1 MPTTFNPTGLQ
12 ILDGIRRWVEIET
25 PTRDADGINRLM
37 TLVANDFAAAGAG
50 VSRIAGRDG
59 YGDHLSIAS
68 PWGQDEQGILV
79 LCHLD
84 TVHPAGTLAR
94 NPFRI
99 EDDRAFGPGICDMK
113 GGAYLAYAALRE
125 ITRSGTRPPLGVRLL
140 LTSDEEV
147 GSPTSRALIETRAE
161 KAKYVLVTEPAR
173 DGGKVVTARKGVGI
187 FNLVA
192 RGRSAH
198 AGGRHSDGRNAILEA
213 SRQVVAI
220 EGLTDY
226 RRGITFNVGTISG
239 GTASNVV
246 PAECRITIDMRVM
259 TMADADEM
267 SRRVLSLRPFNPDIR
282 LDIAGGLNRPP
293 YEKNPGV
300 ARLFEHAKCLA
311 KQLGF
316 DLMDVATGGA
326 SDGNFTAHNV
336 ATLDGLGVEGKGAHT
351 DEEHLIVS
359 SLVPRMSLLRRLIET
374 LR

>member
-1 MPTTFNPTGLQ
+1 MTTASPSA

-25 PTRDADGINRLM
+25 PTTDANRINRLM
-37 TLVANDFAAAGAG
+37 TFVANDFAAAGAH

-68 PWGQDEQGILV
+68 PWGQGEQGILV

-84 TVHPAGTLAR
+84 TVHPSGTLSR

-113 GGAYLAYAALRE
+113 GGAYLAYAAMRE
-125 ITRSGTRPPLGVRLL
+125 IARSGTRPQLGVRLL

-147 GSPTSRALIETRAE
+147 GSPTSRALIETHAE
-161 KAKYVLVTEPAR
+161 KVKYVLVTEPAR

-192 RGRSAH
+192 RGRPAH
-198 AGGRHSDGRNAILEA
+198 AGGRHSEGRNAILEA
-213 SRQVVAI
+213 CRQVVVI

-239 GTASNVV
+239 GTATNVV
-246 PAECRITIDMRVM
+246 PAECRLTIDMRVA
-259 TMADADEM
+259 TIADATEM
-267 SRRVLSLRPFNPDIR
+267 TRRVLSLRPFNPDIR
-282 LDIAGGLNRPP
+282 LDIAGGLNRQP
-293 YEKNPGV
+293 YEKNAAV

-311 KQLGF
+311 QELGF
-316 DLMDVATGGA
+316 DLMDSATGGA

-351 DEEHLIVS
+351 NEEHLIVS
-359 SLVPRMSLLRRLIET
+359 SLVPRMSLLRRLMET
-374 LR
+374 LG

>member
-1 MPTTFNPTGLQ
+1 MNTTSASA
-12 ILDGIRRWVEIET
+12 ILDGIRSWVEIET
-25 PTRDADGINRLM
+25 PTADADGINRLM
-37 TLVANDFAAAGAG
+37 TLVANDFAAAGARIT
-50 VSRIAGRDG
+50 RIAGRDG

-68 PWGQDEQGILV
+68 PWGQDEQRILV

-84 TVHPAGTLAR
+84 TVHPVGTLAR

-113 GGAYLAYAALRE
+113 GGAYLAYTAVRE

-147 GSPTSRALIETRAE
+147 GSPTSRALIQTYAE

-187 FNLVA
+187 FNLLA
-192 RGRSAH
+192 RGRPAH
-198 AGGRHSDGRNAILEA
+198 AGGRHSDGRSAILEA
-213 SRQVVAI
+213 CRQVIAI
-220 EGLTDY
+220 EGMTDY

-239 GTASNVV
+239 GTANNVV
-246 PAECRITIDMRVM
+246 PAECRISIDMRVT

-267 SRRVLSLRPFNPDIR
+267 TRRVLSLRPFNPDIH
-282 LDIAGGLNRPP
+282 LTIAGGLNRPP

-311 KQLGF
+311 TELGI
-316 DLMDVATGGA
+316 DLLDVTTGGA

-351 DEEHLIVS
+351 EEEHLFVS
-359 SLVPRMSLLRRLIET
+359 SLVPRLSLLRRLMET